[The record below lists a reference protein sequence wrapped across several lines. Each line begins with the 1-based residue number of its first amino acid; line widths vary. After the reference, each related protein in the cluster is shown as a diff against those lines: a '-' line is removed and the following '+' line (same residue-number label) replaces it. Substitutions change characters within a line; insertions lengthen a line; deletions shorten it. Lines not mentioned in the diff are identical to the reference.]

1 MKLKYFMRGLGVGI
15 LFSAVILALSFYNKP
30 KENLSKDEI
39 LERARKFGLMT
50 EQEWEEEK
58 LNKTLVN
65 MTGQPATSGAVSAET
80 GSEGAIND
88 KVEGSKDS
96 PDFVTSSNPPEG
108 TGKPTGDTQ
117 STDAPVSMTPSNP
130 PAETDEPDKDKPED
144 DKTPLPSLLAVI
156 EVKGGMVS
164 SEVAE
169 DLQMQGII
177 DDADDF
183 DQYMC
188 DNGFAPQI
196 QVGTFYVP
204 KGATY
209 LEIAEIL
216 MGK

>member
-15 LFSAVILALSFYNKP
+15 LFSAIILALSFYNKP
-30 KENLSKDEI
+30 KENLTKEEI

-50 EQEWEEEK
+50 EQEWEEGR
-58 LNKTLVN
+58 LNKTLTN
-65 MTGQPATSGAVSAET
+65 KSDQTATPGAVSENT
-80 GSEGAIND
+80 GSGGAIEGD
-88 KVEGSKDS
+88 KVADADRTDVPENSAQPDNDVQGEEDKTDS
-96 PDFVTSSNPPEG
+96 
-108 TGKPTGDTQ
+108 
-117 STDAPVSMTPSNP
+117 PVSMTPSNEP
-130 PAETDEPDKDKPED
+130 SRETDKPKDD
-144 DKTPLPSLLAVI
+144 RTPLPSLLAVI

-169 DLQMQGII
+169 DLQNQGIVE
-177 DDADDF
+177 DAYDF